1 MAFLVWRLCLKEHKL
16 EIYQQL
22 STDSYFK
29 SSSRYF
35 ISQSQN
41 SLRLCQG
48 PYIWKQ
54 LVAIAEGSTGL
65 HCHRIFNNLNDWIG
79 LLKSISFILSS
90 ISLAS
95 AVVTRKVGNSNQVAV
110 SPLFRSELFVIFSLQ
125 LGCCGNPRAVGFP
138 LIPYLSDGGFKLIKR
153 TIQTHDDT
161 RDVSPGRKF
170 GGIIRNSMLVF
181 LC

>member
-1 MAFLVWRLCLKEHKL
+1 MAFLVWRLCLEEHKL

-110 SPLFRSELFVIFSLQ
+110 SPLFRSELFVIIEPSAGLLRKPQGGWIPSDSL
-125 LGCCGNPRAVGFP
+125 P
-138 LIPYLSDGGFKLIKR
+138 K
-153 TIQTHDDT
+153 
-161 RDVSPGRKF
+161 
-170 GGIIRNSMLVF
+170 
-181 LC
+181 